1 MDMGGRQQRPA
12 STKRGLDT
20 QVHQGTGI
28 GLELI
33 NMHISNNLKTDITI
47 IMLVQ
52 IKFKKIL
59 ATNSRDLIEG
69 EALKI
74 GVNFYTVGAEDHKL
88 LAFF

>member
-1 MDMGGRQQRPA
+1 MDMGDRQQRPA

-33 NMHISNNLKTDITI
+33 NMHTSNNLKTDIITI

-52 IKFKKIL
+52 IKCKNFWP
-59 ATNSRDLIEG
+59 LIHV
-69 EALKI
+69 I
-74 GVNFYTVGAEDHKL
+74 
-88 LAFF
+88 